1 VTQRKA
7 RQKTSLQRRVGLALP
22 VRITSWDEKRKPHI
36 ELGCTYDVSNG
47 GVRLGGL
54 RNHLRVGDIVLLERG
69 RNKIHCRVVWSGPQD
84 GVAGQMGLQALETG
98 RSLWEAE
105 LREAENSYELVAKTN
120 LPGAGDGKRRAPRYE
135 QDAQAEMARVSNN
148 KWEEEEAPQFDGQL
162 VNISHLGCQL
172 RTSQTLVPG
181 MRVRVVLNFQDF
193 AVHVRGTVRHADL
206 RQSTVGVE
214 FSQIRRGDR
223 RVLRYFLMGLA
234 QSAEEKSATA
244 GA

>member
-1 VTQRKA
+1 VNQH
-7 RQKTSLQRRVGLALP
+7 KTRHKISLQRRVGLALP
-22 VRITSWDEKRKPHI
+22 VRITSWDEKRKPRV
-36 ELGCTYDVSNG
+36 EMGCTYDVSNG

-69 RNKIHCRVVWSGPQD
+69 RNKMHCRVVWSGPQS
-84 GVAGQMGLQALETG
+84 GVDGQMGLQGLEAG

-105 LREAENSYELVAKTN
+105 LREAENSYELVGKNN
-120 LPGAGDGKRRAPRYE
+120 LPGSGEGKRRAPRYE
-135 QDAQAEMARVSNN
+135 QEARADLARLSN
-148 KWEEEEAPQFDGQL
+148 KWEDEETPQFDGQL

-172 RTSQTLVPG
+172 RTTQTLMPG
-181 MRVRVVLNFQDF
+181 TRVRVALNFQDF
-193 AVHVRGTVRHADL
+193 TVHVRGIVRHADMKNG
-206 RQSTVGVE
+206 TVGVE

-234 QSAEEKSATA
+234 QSAEEKLVPA